1 MYHLTNYERETII
14 NFNEGEDTAS
24 VYTCNKALR
33 RRLEQLAQERPEECR
48 LFKVSHWDQ
57 AVEYYI
63 PKAWVKINPT
73 RILSEDEKERRSAA
87 AKANFA
93 KKSPIITGAQETAD
107 AKTGTDIPQPLDGET
122 CPPPSSGRNRTANK

>member
-24 VYTCNKALR
+24 VYTHNKALR

-48 LFKVSHWDQ
+48 LFKVSHEDQ

-63 PKAWVKINPT
+63 SAKRRGSSAEPPQRPILPKIPRFIDV
-73 RILSEDEKERRSAA
+73 
-87 AKANFA
+87 
-93 KKSPIITGAQETAD
+93 QEGEEP
-107 AKTGTDIPQPLDGET
+107 KTGKDTSQPLDGKKE
-122 CPPPSSGRNRTANK
+122 A

>member
-1 MYHLTNYERETII
+1 MYHLSNYERETII

-24 VYTCNKALR
+24 VYTHNKALR
-33 RRLEQLAQERPEECR
+33 RKLEQLARERPEECR
-48 LFKVSHWDQ
+48 LFNVSHGDQ

-73 RILSEDEKERRSAA
+73 RILSEDEKERRRAA

-93 KKSPIITGAQETAD
+93 KNTPIITGEQEAEA
-107 AKTGTDIPQPLDGET
+107 AKTGKDIPQHPDGRKEAHT
-122 CPPPSSGRNRTANK
+122 